1 VFAVGHGPRDE
12 EGDMST
18 RTTSKGAQRPGLI
31 GSLQNLVRDTM
42 AEIRKV
48 SWPDTE
54 TTRNLTL
61 LVIAMATILGAI
73 LGGIDAIFIRIW
85 EWIPS

>member
-1 VFAVGHGPRDE
+1 
-12 EGDMST
+12 MST
-18 RTTSKGAQRPGLI
+18 RTTSKGAQRSGLI
-31 GSLQNLVRDTM
+31 GSLQALIRDTM

-48 SWPDTE
+48 SWPDQE

-61 LVIAMATILGAI
+61 LVIAMAAILGAI

>member
-1 VFAVGHGPRDE
+1 
-12 EGDMST
+12 MST

>member
-1 VFAVGHGPRDE
+1 
-12 EGDMST
+12 MST
-18 RTTSKGAQRPGLI
+18 RTTSKGAPRSGLI
-31 GSLQNLVRDTM
+31 GSLQTLVRDTM
-42 AEIRKV
+42 TEIRKV
-48 SWPDTE
+48 SWPDQE

-61 LVIAMATILGAI
+61 LVIAMAAILGAI